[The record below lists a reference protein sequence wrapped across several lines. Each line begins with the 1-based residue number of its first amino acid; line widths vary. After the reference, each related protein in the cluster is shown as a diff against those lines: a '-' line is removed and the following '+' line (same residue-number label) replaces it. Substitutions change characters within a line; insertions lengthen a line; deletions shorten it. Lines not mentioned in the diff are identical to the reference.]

1 MQAREAKSGV
11 DGHKTGG
18 PSVSLCRRRRVLIST
33 SSAMA
38 ALQTTRVAARCMT
51 ELFASAKHGAFALS
65 YRARSRDR
73 GSSPRLFC
81 GAAGRPLPF
90 TLLTLKNSS
99 TDFSIVPPIV
109 RARGRVALPCRVRV
123 GVRRN
128 SRRAR
133 CVRAVGVGSA
143 ARARVCVGRSSV
155 GVAEDYPLIRI
166 SRAYDTHRPPADDPG
181 TNKLRTLVVR
191 PREHSAHIVSG
202 CTLHVGD
209 SAADASLHNTCPKGF
224 TRPPRT

>member
-1 MQAREAKSGV
+1 
-11 DGHKTGG
+11 
-18 PSVSLCRRRRVLIST
+18 
-33 SSAMA
+33 MA

-143 ARARVCVGRSSV
+143 ARARVCVVKCVGRSSV

-191 PREHSAHIVSG
+191 PTYVRAN
-202 CTLHVGD
+202 TLHISYQAVLYTWVTAQPTHRYTTLTPRASHAPRAHGPCHV
-209 SAADASLHNTCPKGF
+209 ADGM
-224 TRPPRT
+224 